1 MPHNK
6 KTARNNDRMP
16 SNGMKA
22 TLKNYRQSPRK
33 VRLVADMI
41 KGKSL
46 SEALTLL
53 QFKVKRAADP
63 IHKLLR
69 SAIANAEKEGE
80 RADALIVKNVTVDDG
95 ITLHRVMPRAQ
106 GRATPIRKRSSHITV
121 TLAKKGT

>member
-1 MPHNK
+1 
-6 KTARNNDRMP
+6 
-16 SNGMKA
+16 MKA

-80 RADALIVKNVTVDDG
+80 HTDALIVKNITVDEG
-95 ITLHRVMPRAQ
+95 VTLHRVMPRAM
-106 GRATPIRKRSSHITV
+106 GRASAIRKRSSHITV
-121 TLAKKGT
+121 TLGKTETPAKKKKLKAST